1 MAAAVLDQ
9 RALNRAT
16 LARQLLLEREPLSPL
31 DAVGRL
37 VGLQAQVPRDPYV
50 ALWSRLDGFRA
61 EELSLLLE
69 ERRVVRTVA
78 MRATIHLLTSD
89 DALAIRP
96 LVQPVLDAELARHP
110 EHGPRLR
117 GRRPRPR
124 ARDGAG
130 AAGRTAADD
139 DRAAG
144 GARGASSPSSTRPRR
159 RTRADACSRSC
170 RCRRAGSGDGAAPS
184 GSTTLEAWVGRA
196 LDAAPSLDALVLRY
210 LAAFGPATV
219 ADVATWSRLTG
230 LRPVLE
236 RLRPGL
242 ATFRDERGR
251 ELFDLPDAPRPDPET
266 PAPPRF
272 LPEYDNVLLSHAD
285 RSRFAP
291 DGVRP
296 SFAGV
301 EGLGHGGVLH
311 DGRFVGLWRVEDG
324 ALVVRHA
331 SRWRPAPA
339 ARSPPRAG
347 GCSGSSARTRA
358 PSASSGSAESDR

>member
-1 MAAAVLDQ
+1 MVSAVLDQ

-16 LARQLLLEREPLSPL
+16 RARQHLLERTPLSPL
-31 DAVGRL
+31 DAVGSL

-69 ERRVVRTVA
+69 ERQAVRTVA
-78 MRATIHLLTSD
+78 MRGTIHLLTSD

-117 GRRPRPR
+117 DVDLGPALATARELLGERPLTTTELR
-124 ARDGAG
+124 AGLAERHPEVDAP
-130 AAGRTAADD
+130 AAAYA
-139 DRAAG
+139 
-144 GARGASSPSSTRPRR
+144 
-159 RTRADACSRSC
+159 C
-170 RCRRAGSGDGAAPS
+170 RCLLALVQVPPRGLWRRGGTVRLS
-184 GSTTLEAWVGRA
+184 TLEAWVGRA
-196 LDAAPSLDALVLRY
+196 LDGASSLDRLVVRY
-210 LAAFGPATV
+210 LSAFGPATV

-236 RLRPGL
+236 RLRPDL

-285 RSRFAP
+285 RSRFTPA
-291 DGVRP
+291 GVQ
-296 SFAGV
+296 SGFAGV

-311 DGRFVGLWRVEDG
+311 DGQFVGLWRVENG
-324 ALVVRHA
+324 TLVVRHPVPLAAHARDA
-331 SRWRPAPA
+331 SPV
-339 ARSPPRAG
+339 
-347 GCSGSSARTRA
+347 
-358 PSASSGSAESDR
+358 